1 MLKWHCGRQS
11 PEKRDKLELTTKAI
25 EEKAGPKPSGFRWQD
40 AAELVI
46 GSCILAFPIALTE
59 EAWKLSEKLSLFRI
73 VMIALSSLLFLAW
86 FGYYLFYR
94 ADLKGRFMEFT
105 VRVLAAYLVTLV
117 VCGIIL
123 GLINEL
129 AFWKQPVIALK
140 RMILVAFPASF
151 SATVVDS
158 LRK

>member
-1 MLKWHCGRQS
+1 MKS
-11 PEKRDKLELTTKAI
+11 ATKAI
-25 EEKAGPKPSGFRWQD
+25 EETPRPKPSGFRLQD
-40 AAELVI
+40 VAELVI

-59 EAWKLSEKLSLFRI
+59 EAWKLSEELSLFRI
-73 VMIALSSLLFLAW
+73 AMIALSSLLFLAW

-94 ADLKGRFMEFT
+94 ADLKGRFMEFA
-105 VRVLAAYLVTLV
+105 VRVLAAYVVTLV